1 MNVVQPN
8 CRIQFTREDFA
19 LIRNA
24 LGGGRGLEQLLQD
37 DETLRDLLD
46 DPHLVNAIQ
55 DNPAQLNISAHLY
68 FYLLTRKV
76 LREAHLPNRDVAE
89 YLAEMLVY
97 FADARHL
104 KWQVASQSC
113 EYFHEMLQLL
123 PVADAETA
131 FRTWTYMGNYAL
143 FMVGVFPER
152 IQHRASRTGA
162 PSVRFY
168 AGVGMNSYR
177 VASKH
182 RLAAKYAVGEVLAG
196 LAANFEPVCQALRRL
211 TEQYLCL
218 AV

>member
-89 YLAEMLVY
+89 YLAEMLIY

-131 FRTWTYMGNYAL
+131 
-143 FMVGVFPER
+143 
-152 IQHRASRTGA
+152 
-162 PSVRFY
+162 FY